1 MFNPG
6 GWNCDLKRDPESLS
20 EDETFP
26 VEFCF
31 LCYKKML
38 MLSRIKQFIIKIKF
52 WKLSETETQVQG
64 ESGMLSVLSIS
75 NDMHVR
81 YTYAN

>member
-1 MFNPG
+1 
-6 GWNCDLKRDPESLS
+6 
-20 EDETFP
+20 
-26 VEFCF
+26 
-31 LCYKKML
+31 ML

-52 WKLSETETQVQG
+52 WKVSETETQVQG